1 MRPPGPNCGRAPG
14 PSCEPRRAMVW
25 GAPPLGDCTTMSY
38 HSLRA
43 QSRPRRVAPEPR
55 EYASAAPSGF
65 HDGFR
70 YSPGS
75 FVSCCGAPP
84 EDETVQSWPCLSSFQ
99 LAKAIVLPL
108 GDHAGENSPG
118 MNESG
123 VRRLGLPLG
132 RSMSQ
137 SLSTAWN
144 TSCLPSGEALCQRI
158 NLASN
163 ASSRKGSGD
172 QAISEIVRCTRAV
185 KDTVSTFPFSTQSL
199 RIFPPWEISID
210 FPSALQTIPGSIVIC
225 RELSSDSSNSIRSM
239 SIRSSPVCKSR
250 SQCEVRAPKTCPL

>member
-14 PSCEPRRAMVW
+14 PSCEPRRATVC
-25 GAPPLGDCTTMSY
+25 GAPPLAGCKTMSY

-55 EYASAAPSGF
+55 EYASETPSGF

-70 YSPGS
+70 YSPAS
-75 FVSCCGAPP
+75 FVNRCGVPP
-84 EDETVQSWPCLSSFQ
+84 LEETVQSWPCLSSSQ
-99 LAKAIVLPL
+99 LAKTMVLPL

-118 MNESG
+118 VKVSG

-137 SLSTAWN
+137 SLSMAWN

-158 NLASN
+158 NFASN
-163 ASSRKGSGD
+163 ESSRSGSGD

-185 KDTVSTFPFSTQSL
+185 KDTVS
-199 RIFPPWEISID
+199 
-210 FPSALQTIPGSIVIC
+210 
-225 RELSSDSSNSIRSM
+225 
-239 SIRSSPVCKSR
+239 
-250 SQCEVRAPKTCPL
+250 